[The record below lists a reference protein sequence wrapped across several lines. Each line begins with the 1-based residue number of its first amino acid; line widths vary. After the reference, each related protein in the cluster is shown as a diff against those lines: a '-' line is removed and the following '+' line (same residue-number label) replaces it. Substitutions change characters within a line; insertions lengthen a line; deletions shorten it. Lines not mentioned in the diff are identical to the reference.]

1 MQALRTKAKNKGL
14 MGNRKRQ
21 SAQALK
27 EAKKSIAFAKLNNCP
42 MSPRKMRLVVDQIRG
57 QRVEDALNTLKYSQK
72 RVYAEKVEKLLKSA
86 IANWQQV
93 NDERVDEET
102 GLIVKEVFVDP
113 GRMLKRIQPAPQGR
127 AHRIRKRSN
136 HITLKVDT
144 MVIDAH
150 NEESNSEE

>member
-1 MQALRTKAKNKGL
+1 M
-14 MGNRKRQ
+14 
-21 SAQALK
+21 
-27 EAKKSIAFAKLNNCP
+27 EAIAKLRNCP

-57 QRVEDALNTLKYSQK
+57 QRVEEALNTLKFSQK

-86 IANWQQV
+86 IANWQEV

-102 GLIVKEVFVDP
+102 GLVVSEVFVDP

-144 MVIDAH
+144 F
-150 NEESNSEE
+150 SSEEEVAQSE

>member
-1 MQALRTKAKNKGL
+1 
-14 MGNRKRQ
+14 
-21 SAQALK
+21 
-27 EAKKSIAFAKLNNCP
+27 

-57 QRVEDALNTLKYSQK
+57 QRVEEALNTLKFSQK

-86 IANWQQV
+86 IANWQEV

-102 GLIVKEVFVDP
+102 GLVVSEVFVDP

-144 MVIDAH
+144 I
-150 NEESNSEE
+150 SSEEEVAQSE

>member
-1 MQALRTKAKNKGL
+1 
-14 MGNRKRQ
+14 
-21 SAQALK
+21 
-27 EAKKSIAFAKLNNCP
+27 

-57 QRVEDALNTLKYSQK
+57 QRVEDALNVLKFSQK

-93 NDERVDEET
+93 NEERVDEET
-102 GLIVKEVFVDP
+102 GLIVKSVFVDP

-136 HITLKVDT
+136 HITIVVDT
-144 MVIDAH
+144 IDTEEAT
-150 NEESNSEE
+150 EESQTEE

>member
-1 MQALRTKAKNKGL
+1 M
-14 MGNRKRQ
+14 
-21 SAQALK
+21 
-27 EAKKSIAFAKLNNCP
+27 EAIAKLNNCP

-57 QRVEDALNTLKYSQK
+57 QRVEDALNTLKFSQK
-72 RVYAEKVEKLLKSA
+72 RVYAQKVEKLLKSA

-113 GRMLKRIQPAPQGR
+113 GRMIKRIQPAPQGR

-136 HITLKVDT
+136 HITLKVDKVET
-144 MVIDAH
+144 ELAI
-150 NEESNSEE
+150 ESASEE

>member
-1 MQALRTKAKNKGL
+1 M
-14 MGNRKRQ
+14 
-21 SAQALK
+21 
-27 EAKKSIAFAKLNNCP
+27 EAVAKLNNCP

-57 QRVEDALNTLKYSQK
+57 QRVEVALNTLKFSQK

-86 IANWQQV
+86 IANWQEV
-93 NDERVDEET
+93 NDLRVDEET

-144 MVIDAH
+144 VAGDVQT
-150 NEESNSEE
+150 EESKSEE

>member
-1 MQALRTKAKNKGL
+1 M
-14 MGNRKRQ
+14 
-21 SAQALK
+21 
-27 EAKKSIAFAKLNNCP
+27 EAVAKLNNCP

-57 QRVEDALNTLKYSQK
+57 QRVEVALNTLKFSQK

-86 IANWQQV
+86 IANWQEV
-93 NDERVDEET
+93 NDLRVDEET

-144 MVIDAH
+144 VDGDVQT
-150 NEESNSEE
+150 EESKSEE

>member
-1 MQALRTKAKNKGL
+1 
-14 MGNRKRQ
+14 
-21 SAQALK
+21 
-27 EAKKSIAFAKLNNCP
+27 

-57 QRVEDALNTLKYSQK
+57 QRVEDALNTLKFSQK
-72 RVYAEKVEKLLKSA
+72 RVYAQKVEKLLKSA

-113 GRMLKRIQPAPQGR
+113 GRMIKRIQPAHQGR

-136 HITLKVDT
+136 HITLKVDKVET
-144 MVIDAH
+144 EVAT
-150 NEESNSEE
+150 ESASEE

>member
-1 MQALRTKAKNKGL
+1 M
-14 MGNRKRQ
+14 
-21 SAQALK
+21 
-27 EAKKSIAFAKLNNCP
+27 EAIAKLNNCP

-57 QRVEDALNTLKYSQK
+57 QRVEDALNTLKFSQK
-72 RVYAEKVEKLLKSA
+72 RIYAQKVEKLLKSA

-113 GRMLKRIQPAPQGR
+113 GRMIKRIQPAPQGR

-136 HITLKVDT
+136 HITLKVDRLET
-144 MVIDAH
+144 EV
-150 NEESNSEE
+150 ETVSSSEE